1 MNISR
6 STLPRIIVAEDS
18 RVTIDYM
25 DQAKI
30 PDEANDYVAVDLIG
44 MELGGADTLY
54 ISLKHI
60 NEEAKKL

>member
-6 STLPRIIVAEDS
+6 STTKIKYEDS

-25 DQAKI
+25 DQAKM
-30 PDEANDYVAVDLIG
+30 PDEANDYVYRPNRHG
-44 MELGGADTLY
+44 TGGADTLY